1 MIPLKRQEHL
11 EELVEK
17 LGVQLND
24 CERLSVA
31 LTHPSYILGENAS
44 LSNNQR
50 LEFLGDAVID
60 LVVGQFLFDEYPDKP
75 EGELTKMR
83 SALVCESSLANAA
96 RRLALNEYL
105 LISKGEIGNGGY
117 NRASNLADAFEAI
130 IGALYLELGLEAVLP
145 IILKYLE
152 PEFLQVRKGH
162 YGDYKTKLQ
171 EIVQKDRQST
181 ISYEIVRTEGPEHN
195 KIFTTCVSING
206 VVQAEGTGRTKK
218 EADQVAA
225 CQTLIQ
231 MGIIEQ

>member
-117 NRASNLADAFEAI
+117 NRASADVCVSSTEYI
-130 IGALYLELGLEAVLP
+130 KNITEYYLEYNKKFDINYWKLDGFL
-145 IILKYLE
+145 LKACPSKKHGHMTGGYNDMYQYVNIFSGKNRLHYLE
-152 PEFLQVRKGH
+152 YDLILWYGIRRKLH
-162 YGDYKTKLQ
+162 YLFC
-171 EIVQKDRQST
+171 
-181 ISYEIVRTEGPEHN
+181 
-195 KIFTTCVSING
+195 IFYFICIT
-206 VVQAEGTGRTKK
+206 
-218 EADQVAA
+218 
-225 CQTLIQ
+225 
-231 MGIIEQ
+231 